1 MVRFSAGGG
10 VLGGVG
16 GCLGAV
22 YAVFARDIRSVRD
35 IVRLCLVE
43 TKHCGTHILPVW
55 LVLMDCRWSSGGR
68 GVVFL
73 REGKGASSSKLAAGP
88 TVLGDMSSHVHQV
101 SQHINPTSDFDL
113 IQPRLAKRLR
123 NYFRNQLQDV
133 VNCIPYATPARH
145 LPRTMWAIKPS
156 LDGIDLTSALQ
167 YLPEML
173 DTRD

>member
-22 YAVFARDIRSVRD
+22 YAVLARDIRSVRD

-55 LVLMDCRWSSGGR
+55 LVLMGCRWSSGGR

-88 TVLGDMSSHVHQV
+88 TVLGDLPSHVHQV
-101 SQHINPTSDFDL
+101 SQDINA
-113 IQPRLAKRLR
+113 RLQLQ
-123 NYFRNQLQDV
+123 FRNNLQDA
-133 VNCIPYATPARH
+133 VNHIPHATPSRH
-145 LPRTMWAIKPS
+145 LSTAMLAMK
-156 LDGIDLTSALQ
+156 LCLGGMKLTAALQ
-167 YLPEML
+167 CLLEML
-173 DTRD
+173 DTKD